1 MIVNIEGLDH
11 DYLKYMIK
19 LFKMVGNY
27 LNDMFC
33 HNCKVYEILK
43 QENTMTEISLL
54 HSQIDFNNDN
64 DDTINNPHG
73 KGKGKGDQIIGG
85 KKLTVVGDT
94 HGQFLIY

>member
-1 MIVNIEGLDH
+1 
-11 DYLKYMIK
+11 
-19 LFKMVGNY
+19 
-27 LNDMFC
+27 
-33 HNCKVYEILK
+33 
-43 QENTMTEISLL
+43 MTEISLL

>member
-1 MIVNIEGLDH
+1 MNIEGLDH

-19 LFKMVGNY
+19 LFKNGGKLPKRHV
-27 LNDMFC
+27 FAIIA
-33 HNCKVYEILK
+33 KVYEILK

-73 KGKGKGDQIIGG
+73 KGKGDQIIGG

>member
-19 LFKMVGNY
+19 LFKNGGKLPKRHV
-27 LNDMFC
+27 LPF
-33 HNCKVYEILK
+33 EILK
-43 QENTMTEISLL
+43 TKNTMTEISLL

-85 KKLTVVGDT
+85 KN
-94 HGQFLIY
+94 